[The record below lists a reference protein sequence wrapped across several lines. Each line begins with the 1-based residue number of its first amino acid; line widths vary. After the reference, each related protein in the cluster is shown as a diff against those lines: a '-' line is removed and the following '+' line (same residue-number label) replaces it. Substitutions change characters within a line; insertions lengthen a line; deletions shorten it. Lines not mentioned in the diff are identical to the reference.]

1 MATPARFVRVYHSIL
16 DDERFRE
23 VYDDDHALALWLRL
37 LLLADAIWPMPAH
50 LPHGHRRAALARLV
64 KAGLIELVD
73 GGRYRVHGLDGE
85 RARRSEHARLAS
97 EARWQNNAR
106 TAPSSAASIHTGSAE
121 ETAEEHAG
129 TAQTMTPS
137 IARSIARTMPIRREE
152 KRREILIA
160 RALGEGVQG
169 EGDELA
175 AVETWLASRR
185 LAVDPASRA
194 GTELA
199 RLVDRHGAAAVIAAV
214 ERLGPLTD
222 GRQAVYGALKALAPI
237 PDPPPRRRGYEASQE
252 DLDALKP

>member
-1 MATPARFVRVYHSIL
+1 MVTPARFVRVYHSIL

-64 KAGLIELVD
+64 RAGLIELVD

-85 RARRSEHARLAS
+85 RARRSEHARRAS
-97 EARWQNNAR
+97 EARWQTPSNAASNAPR
-106 TAPSSAASIHTGSAE
+106 NAPSSPFSNAERIAESNAAGNAAGNAE
-121 ETAEEHAG
+121 A
-129 TAQTMTPS
+129 
-137 IARSIARTMPIRREE
+137 MPIRREE